1 MPAPAATSLE
11 ALLKYL
17 RGESRT
23 LRLPAEARAALAVWL
38 EAALAASPAAAPAA
52 APTAMPTAAPAA
64 TPAATAAAP
73 GGPAAAAGWLLLFT
87 DGASRGNPGPAAAGI
102 VIYGQAAAGELHRE
116 GQALGILTN
125 NQAEYRALLLG
136 LAAARRLGG
145 ARVEV
150 AMDSELIV
158 RQLQGRYKVKH
169 PQLKPLY
176 EQARFALAAFTAWRV
191 RHVPRAENALADA
204 LANQALDSL

>member
-1 MPAPAATSLE
+1 MPAPAAQHLA
-11 ALLKYL
+11 ALLTFL
-17 RGESRT
+17 RGDSRT
-23 LRLPAEARAALAVWL
+23 LRLSGAERAALADW
-38 EAALAASPAAAPAA
+38 LAANLSPPLPGAPAPPPPAIVPAAAIPGPGTGAG
-52 APTAMPTAAPAA
+52 T
-64 TPAATAAAP
+64 

-102 VIYGQAAAGELHRE
+102 VLYGSAAEGELHRE
-116 GQALGILTN
+116 GQALGVLTN

-145 ARVEV
+145 ARVEI

-169 PQLKPLY
+169 PQLKPLH